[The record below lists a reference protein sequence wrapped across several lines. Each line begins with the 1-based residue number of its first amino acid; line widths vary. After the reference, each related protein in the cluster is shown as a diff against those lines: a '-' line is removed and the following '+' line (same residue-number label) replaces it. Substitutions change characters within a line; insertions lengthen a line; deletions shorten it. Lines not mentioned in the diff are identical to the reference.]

1 MILSDIFQRFVQDS
15 PVTVMTQA
23 ILENA
28 LPPTTVDE
36 LFENHAELQYT
47 RK

>member
-15 PVTVMTQA
+15 PVTVMTQV

-28 LPPTTVDE
+28 LPPG
-36 LFENHAELQYT
+36 HC
-47 RK
+47 